1 MFFVFILFDL
11 HMVPI
16 FWNTISW
23 HRAGARES
31 PRAWPALGSKY
42 PKGPDSP
49 QPPWCGSIIT
59 REEKKYGASLVL
71 PCATKGPRGNPPSTR
86 QNRAEGLC
94 DAASHVTLP
103 FSKKTKNRA
112 AKGLWQITYPPG
124 PPLAEGGRTR
134 FSQFMSKE
142 GRRGFFQSEKHPA
155 ANAVQ
160 NRLLSF
166 FDSPSITLA
175 HSTPPPCE
183 TNQAKEIRKG
193 AHRGD

>member
-1 MFFVFILFDL
+1 M
-11 HMVPI
+11 
-16 FWNTISW
+16 
-23 HRAGARES
+23 
-31 PRAWPALGSKY
+31 GSKY

-142 GRRGFFQSEKHPA
+142 GRRGFFKVRTSRKLNRSNVAVRASIYIELLPRIFDAVTRGSSAVMVPNNA
-155 ANAVQ
+155 AMVL
-160 NRLLSF
+160 NRGRTA
-166 FDSPSITLA
+166 P
-175 HSTPPPCE
+175 
-183 TNQAKEIRKG
+183 
-193 AHRGD
+193 